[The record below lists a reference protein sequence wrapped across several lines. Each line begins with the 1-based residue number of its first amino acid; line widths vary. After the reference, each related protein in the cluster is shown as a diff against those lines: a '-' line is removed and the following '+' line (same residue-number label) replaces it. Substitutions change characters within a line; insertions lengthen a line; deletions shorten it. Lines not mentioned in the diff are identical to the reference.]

1 MKVGK
6 ILKCIVL
13 VFLAIACFRV
23 IIGNNRELSIY
34 GALKSAE
41 EHGEIYDFDDFWFDV
56 QKVKWNFTSLTNALK
71 AEGGQT
77 YQAYY
82 WRDIGDQ
89 PAVPGYGIRID
100 DTEENVVGYFLIV
113 NEEKP
118 TANNV
123 TEWLT
128 YIGRFIGYIG
138 RTLVAVGGVLFD
150 VLMSVI
156 NVLYKALFFLYYL
169 LFT

>member
-41 EHGEIYDFDDFWFDV
+41 EHGEIYDFDDFWLDV

-71 AEGGQT
+71 AEGGQS

-82 WRDIGDQ
+82 WRDAQG
-89 PAVPGYGIRID
+89 VTPGTAERIE
-100 DTEENVVGYFLIV
+100 DTDGNVVGYFLIQT
-113 NEEKP
+113 EEKP

-123 TEWLT
+123 SEWLT
-128 YIGRFIGYIG
+128 YIGRFVGYIG

-156 NVLYKALFFLYYL
+156 NILYKALFFLYYL